1 MTTLPDTVTSGAF
14 VASNGE
20 FGWQRHDVERAI
32 YAIRDA
38 AYALLGGEAWL
49 VTGPHSWHGM
59 LPQRDGSAPAV
70 YHWETQARSPGES
83 WQAYCARTA
92 RESVDTVRS
101 LAAEIEQEIPAELI
115 ERLRFNLSYVSEQEV

>member
-1 MTTLPDTVTSGAF
+1 MTALPDSITSGAF

-20 FGWQRHDVERAI
+20 FGWQRQDVEPAI

-38 AYALLGGEAWL
+38 AYAVLGGEAWL

-59 LPQRDGSAPAV
+59 FPQRDGSPPAV
-70 YHWETQARSPGES
+70 YHWETQPRSLHES

-92 RESVDTVRS
+92 QESIDTVRS
-101 LAAEIEQEIPAELI
+101 MATEIEQEIPAELI
-115 ERLRFNLSYVSEQEV
+115 ECLRFNLSYVAEQEV